1 MVLAQGFMTHLSR
14 LGSFCLVT
22 EDLAVSPGC
31 HRLTRRPTID
41 LVNRRSRFEKGRIAI
56 LGTVVGI
63 ADVAGDLGLH
73 VPHDWAEVAFLKC
86 RRRFRSCNVLSR
98 ANLNEVN
105 PFDLDGAAVFG

>member
-1 MVLAQGFMTHLSR
+1 MQFEQGFMTHLSR

-31 HRLTRRPTID
+31 HRFTRRLTID
-41 LVNRRSRFEKGRIAI
+41 LVNRGARFEKGRIAI

-73 VPHDWAEVAFLKC
+73 VPHDWAEVAFLK
-86 RRRFRSCNVLSR
+86 RRRRSWPCNVLGR
-98 ANLNEVN
+98 TNLDEVD
-105 PFDLDGAAVFG
+105 PFDLDRAAVFG

>member
-1 MVLAQGFMTHLSR
+1 MTHLSR